1 MLEDVK
7 EVIISG
13 ISKKEKQCT
22 GQKFENT
29 NGEIRD
35 RKSRKDRQHKAKKKY
50 QNGNQKRNSKNMT
63 DKATDKATRTPLKT
77 RDLLSYY
84 ASIKPIFNNARI

>member
-1 MLEDVK
+1 MSKSKDRWLNGQMLEDAK

-29 NGEIRD
+29 NGVIRN
-35 RKSRKDRQHKAKKKY
+35 RKSRKDRQHKAK
-50 QNGNQKRNSKNMT
+50 QNTKMVIRSVN
-63 DKATDKATRTPLKT
+63 
-77 RDLLSYY
+77 
-84 ASIKPIFNNARI
+84 